1 MPWGGMEGEGLEYGI
16 DNLVDNLVEV
26 FLFDAA
32 EAALNVALDVAR
44 TYRPRPPAKPSG

>member
-16 DNLVDNLVEV
+16 DNLVEV

-44 TYRPRPPAKPSG
+44 TYRPRPPATGVL